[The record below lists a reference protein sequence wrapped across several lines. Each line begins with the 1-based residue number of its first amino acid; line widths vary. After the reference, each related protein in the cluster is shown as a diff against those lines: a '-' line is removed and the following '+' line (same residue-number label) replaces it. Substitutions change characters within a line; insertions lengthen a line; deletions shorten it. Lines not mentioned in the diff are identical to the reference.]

1 MAYKIEMSYLGG
13 WDDAG
18 WTECIEAAEWPMR
31 FETIADA
38 QTVLAEFY
46 ADVKE
51 AVAKGNL
58 DRKENRNDYRIA
70 VVS

>member
-1 MAYKIEMSYLGG
+1 
-13 WDDAG
+13 
-18 WTECIEAAEWPMR
+18 MR